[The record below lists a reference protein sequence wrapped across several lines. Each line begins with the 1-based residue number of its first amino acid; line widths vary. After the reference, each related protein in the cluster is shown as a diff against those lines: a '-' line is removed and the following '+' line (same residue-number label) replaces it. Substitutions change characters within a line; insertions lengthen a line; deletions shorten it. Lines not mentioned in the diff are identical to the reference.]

1 MSDLITLTLTSMAH
15 GGAALGRET
24 GSGRV
29 IFVPYALPG
38 EEVEVEII
46 AAKERPARGGYAQA
60 RLQHVLRP
68 SPDRVAPPCP
78 HFGVCSGCHFQHIAY
93 SRQLALKEEVVR
105 DQLARIGGLV
115 APPVQ
120 SVIPNPEPY
129 DYRIDLTL
137 SLRPDGGVG
146 LWSASQRQAIPVET
160 CLITRPELRQL
171 LQDVD
176 IALPNLRKATLR
188 VGDDESLLAA
198 LEIEDVEP
206 PEIDV
211 DFPLSVALV
220 LPDGTAANLI
230 GDNYLVQTVR
240 GRDFRVSAGVFFYP
254 SPPATAQLVQ
264 TVLSLADLRGQE
276 TVLELYSG
284 AGTLTAFLAAA
295 AAEVIA
301 VEANED
307 AVADMAV
314 NLDDVENVTA
324 YAGAAEEILPLLS
337 LQPDVAVVDPPE
349 GGMPAAVLQPLIQLA
364 PARLIYVSGDVA
376 TLARDARY
384 LIRGGYRLA
393 QVQPIDMEPQT
404 FRILTVSLW
413 QR

>member
-1 MSDLITLTLTSMAH
+1 MSDLITLILTSMAH
-15 GGAALGRET
+15 GGSALGREVD
-24 GSGRV
+24 GGRI

-38 EEVEVEII
+38 EEVEVEIVT
-46 AAKERPARGGYAQA
+46 ARERYAQA
-60 RLQHVLRP
+60 RLRRVLRP

-93 SRQLALKEEVVR
+93 ERQLVLKEQVVR

-115 APPVQ
+115 SPPVQ
-120 SVIPNPEPY
+120 PTIPNPEPY
-129 DYRIDLTL
+129 GYRIDLTL
-137 SLRPDGGVG
+137 SPTPEGGVG
-146 LWSASQRQAIPVET
+146 LWSASQRQVIPIET
-160 CLITRPELRQL
+160 CLIARPELQQL

-188 VGDDESLLAA
+188 VGDDASLLAA

-211 DFPLSVALV
+211 DFPVSVALV
-220 LPDGTAANLI
+220 LPDGAAANLI
-230 GDNYLVQTVR
+230 GDNYLVQAVR
-240 GRDFRVSAGVFFYP
+240 GRDFRVSAGAFFYP
-254 SPPATAQLVQ
+254 SPPAAEKLVE
-264 TVLSLADLRGQE
+264 TVLALAHLHGQE

-284 AGTLTAFLAAA
+284 VGTLTAFLAAA

-314 NLDDVENVTA
+314 NLADTDNVTV
-324 YAGAAEEILPLLS
+324 YAGVAEEVLPLLS
-337 LQPDVAVVDPPE
+337 LQPDVVVVDPPDE
-349 GGMPAAVLQPLIQLA
+349 GMPASILQPLLQLA
-364 PARLIYVSGDVA
+364 PARLVYVSGDVA

-384 LIRGGYRLA
+384 LIRGGYRLT
-393 QVQPIDMEPQT
+393 QLQPIDMEPQT